1 MDQKYHENKYKVNK
15 IRYKYEVEYE
25 FLWNLKNYRRDY
37 IYITDRIEIIN
48 KFWKKVKMSLMVLS
62 EKIIIRDLL
71 N

>member
-1 MDQKYHENKYKVNK
+1 M
-15 IRYKYEVEYE
+15 E
-25 FLWNLKNYRRDY
+25 FEKLSKRLY

-48 KFWKKVKMSLMVLS
+48 KFWKKIKMSSMVLS